1 MKIKNLCTGLL
12 CSLVLFGCQGQ
23 ETNVN
28 PEKNVEQGVTAADYF
43 EYDIYSQLMNY
54 YTQIEDYE
62 QTTFLSNP
70 MNVESDSQK
79 LIITIYDQELAA
91 NSYEYYIQCTHN
103 IAIDLAKQVKRLLVE
118 EKYIQDV
125 TIKVADV
132 TDTIRVEVTNDS
144 MRVDV
149 DDAYNEMIAD
159 MDRQMQEQQE
169 QEQKAEQDKLQGMV
183 DSDPVVY
190 AHNIIAN
197 SFPNYNQSSLIEME
211 YRGEIVYMAIVNTYV
226 DDWNVDWNTL
236 REIEKVNLDKT
247 LILGFDDQD
256 LMYDTELKEFVTVRK
271 NVW

>member
-1 MKIKNLCTGLL
+1 
-12 CSLVLFGCQGQ
+12 
-23 ETNVN
+23 
-28 PEKNVEQGVTAADYF
+28 
-43 EYDIYSQLMNY
+43 
-54 YTQIEDYE
+54 
-62 QTTFLSNP
+62 
-70 MNVESDSQK
+70 
-79 LIITIYDQELAA
+79 
-91 NSYEYYIQCTHN
+91 
-103 IAIDLAKQVKRLLVE
+103 
-118 EKYIQDV
+118 
-125 TIKVADV
+125 
-132 TDTIRVEVTNDS
+132 